1 MPNLENFSIKEIKS
15 IVDCLCYLEFSTRDN
30 GIDEI
35 NDAIRAALI
44 KVREWIDDRTMNE
57 YFFDINNQK
66 QNDYT
71 LGLNEIIHFLEG
83 VIQLD
88 KDQLGK
94 IIHVIGM
101 PSNQKSNYN

>member
-66 QNDYT
+66 QNDWV
-71 LGLNEIIHFLEG
+71 HFFKKRPTMSLAP
-83 VIQLD
+83 VLMTVSD
-88 KDQLGK
+88 PDQAAFL
-94 IIHVIGM
+94 VFSM
-101 PSNQKSNYN
+101 VQS